1 MQIIT
6 HPNDILRKK
15 AVKVTDADFNSKEF
29 KKFIDEMSGAMLEKD
44 GLGLAAPQVGVS
56 KRLFI
61 ANTKQGPIAMIN
73 PKIIKKSWRKETDEE
88 GCLSLPGVYGDV
100 ARYKTL
106 KVKAQNHQGRE
117 VVLEAKGLFAR
128 VIQHEMDHLDGVL
141 FIDRAKKTRDM
152 RKAEL

>member
-1 MQIIT
+1 MKIIT
-6 HPNDILRKK
+6 HPDDILRQKAKK
-15 AVKVTDADFNSKEF
+15 ISESEIKLPEF
-29 KKFIDEMSGAMLEKD
+29 KKFIDQMAKAMLEQD

-61 ANTKQGPIAMIN
+61 ANTKQGPIVLIN

-88 GCLSLPGVYGDV
+88 GCLSIPAVYGDV
-100 ARYKTL
+100 SRHRSL
-106 KVKAQNHQGRE
+106 KLKALNHEGRE
-117 VVLEAKGLFAR
+117 VVLEAKGLFSR

-152 RKAEL
+152 RKEQL